1 MLRGLPYIAA
11 AGKFSA
17 LRTWARAK
25 NLAWLHGHRGAR
37 LLYAKTAQSPERP
50 GGTREGNAHGHGR
63 DVGRSRFK
71 TRVLVGFDHK
81 SPVLANHVS
90 LAEKELPIARR
101 EQWPP
106 APRAALNGCLRL
118 VSSAEQIDEAL
129 TVVWNWLGRKRAP
142 KGFRPMY
149 QVGRVQLLTT
159 LQALAN
165 HADNL
170 PGTPAGYIQGFLTS
184 LAGAISPLATLSLF
198 RDKEDLKESLIAL
211 DADLTQHLALMET
224 AQRELEAKTEHL
236 ARAGEVIGQVEEWAA
251 AAEASSLAIHRGQD
265 HSF

>member
-1 MLRGLPYIAA
+1 
-11 AGKFSA
+11 
-17 LRTWARAK
+17 
-25 NLAWLHGHRGAR
+25 
-37 LLYAKTAQSPERP
+37 
-50 GGTREGNAHGHGR
+50 
-63 DVGRSRFK
+63 
-71 TRVLVGFDHK
+71 
-81 SPVLANHVS
+81 
-90 LAEKELPIARR
+90 
-101 EQWPP
+101 
-106 APRAALNGCLRL
+106 
-118 VSSAEQIDEAL
+118 
-129 TVVWNWLGRKRAP
+129 
-142 KGFRPMY
+142 MY